1 MFLWSLIHQC
11 VQSLEMMVAQNEIE
25 RKVLVSAA
33 DSVTGSTPLMF
44 AAIENRMQVMERLLS
59 LGCDINKRNK
69 ENYTALHFGE
79 DDLERRDLFITY
91 LICSDRQ
98 RVCTR
103 GRTQSTGCWP
113 SAPTRASWA
122 GRSSRPASTWPAPG
136 GVVRHPR

>member
-1 MFLWSLIHQC
+1 MTCLRDYMFLWSLIHQC

-79 DDLERRDLFITY
+79 DDLEISSL
-91 LICSDRQ
+91 LI
-98 RVCTR
+98 
-103 GRTQSTGCWP
+103 
-113 SAPTRASWA
+113 
-122 GRSSRPASTWPAPG
+122 
-136 GVVRHPR
+136 

>member
-1 MFLWSLIHQC
+1 
-11 VQSLEMMVAQNEIE
+11 MMVAQNEIE

-79 DDLERRDLFITY
+79 EDLEICSLQ
-91 LICSDRQ
+91 CSDRQ
-98 RVCTR
+98 RVCTP

-136 GVVRHPR
+136 GVARPLR